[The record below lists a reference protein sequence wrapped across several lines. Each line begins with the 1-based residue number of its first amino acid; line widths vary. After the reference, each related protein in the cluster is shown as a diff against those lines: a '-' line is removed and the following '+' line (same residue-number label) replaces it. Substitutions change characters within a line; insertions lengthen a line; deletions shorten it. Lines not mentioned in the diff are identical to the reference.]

1 MLYDI
6 ISYALTVGEGGTP
19 HPFLTVMGINTVK
32 ENQMKEIWKDIEGYA
47 DLYRISNYGNV
58 YSFGNSK
65 NVKPS
70 KMKGWINKYGYRMV
84 DLYKDKKCKHHFVSR
99 LVAQHF
105 IDNSENKKQVNHIDG
120 DKLNNRVNNLEWVT
134 GQENKEH
141 AVKLKLHPH
150 NETHGMAKLTNED
163 VKKIRLSTLKN
174 SEIAKLYNVTRNHIA
189 RIKKY
194 KLWRNL

>member
-1 MLYDI
+1 MCI
-6 ISYALTVGEGGTP
+6 IITYALTVGEGGTP

-32 ENQMKEIWKDIEGYA
+32 ENQMKEIWKDIECYV

-105 IDNSENKKQVNHIDG
+105 IDNPKDKKQVNHIDG
-120 DKLNNRVNNLEWVT
+120 NKLNNNIKNLEWVT
-134 GQENKEH
+134 NKENKEH
-141 AVKLKLHPH
+141 AKQNNLIACG
-150 NETHGMAKLTNED
+150 ERHGMAKLKAEHVKEIRDSNIKSSILSDVYGVSRDQITN
-163 VKKIRLSTLKN
+163 IR
-174 SEIAKLYNVTRNHIA
+174 
-189 RIKKY
+189 KY
-194 KLWRNL
+194 RSWRSYE

>member
-1 MLYDI
+1 LLYDI